1 MMRLTPVTDSKARML
16 RPSRPM
22 MRPFISSPGRCSTE
36 TTDSLVC
43 SVATRWMARVT
54 ILRARFSPS
63 DLASCSISRT
73 MRAASRLAWFSIVA
87 TSSALAWSAVRPA
100 TRSSSLAAFGVG
112 ALQVGG
118 APVEVLLA
126 LVESLGAVFDAL
138 ELLVQPLLAV
148 GEAGF
153 PALEVT
159 AQLTHLVLD
168 RADLL
173 FDLAA
178 ALGGLL
184 GFLAGSLQDAG
195 GFGLGAGAD
204 VFGFGGGAVELV
216 AVGGLGERVPGGI
229 RGPAPD
235 DDEREYHREQPDY
248 HERERQSAAHG
259 HPFPSIALGAPL
271 CCDYLGTRGLCPG
284 AGGRTP
290 RRPQLI
296 FRSASGQLDYTTYPL
311 AAPPWSAVCSLR
323 QHLAAVRLRV
333 YNLFIKQSIFDRS
346 RTVFSW
352 TNGAMPAAC
361 GDGGTR
367 NGDCGDWAAS
377 PDCCGS

>member
-73 MRAASRLAWFSIVA
+73 MSAASRLAWFSIVA
-87 TSSALAWSAVRPA
+87 DEFGLGRIRGEAGDALQLP
-100 TRSSSLAAFGVG
+100 AAFGLG
-112 ALQVGG
+112 ALELGG
-118 APVEVLLA
+118 LPVEILLA

-138 ELLVQPLLAV
+138 EFLIEPLLAV

-173 FDLAA
+173 FDLAT

-184 GFLAGSLQDAG
+184 GFLASSLQDAG
-195 GFGLGAGAD
+195 GFGLGSGAD
-204 VFGFGGGAVELV
+204 VLGFGGWRCRAGCGRRSGLAGSWWHWGSGA
-216 AVGGLGERVPGGI
+216 
-229 RGPAPD
+229 
-235 DDEREYHREQPDY
+235 
-248 HERERQSAAHG
+248 
-259 HPFPSIALGAPL
+259 
-271 CCDYLGTRGLCPG
+271 
-284 AGGRTP
+284 
-290 RRPQLI
+290 RR
-296 FRSASGQLDYTTYPL
+296 R
-311 AAPPWSAVCSLR
+311 
-323 QHLAAVRLRV
+323 
-333 YNLFIKQSIFDRS
+333 
-346 RTVFSW
+346 
-352 TNGAMPAAC
+352 
-361 GDGGTR
+361 
-367 NGDCGDWAAS
+367 
-377 PDCCGS
+377 